1 MKSQQNVA
9 IISGCSGGL
18 GLTTALKLVESD
30 YIVYAG
36 VRKESDL
43 TKLTEK
49 YADIAN
55 LTFVP
60 LNINSEEE
68 IDKVIATALSEQGHI
83 DILIN
88 NASTVLIG
96 PPDSATFEEAKEIF
110 DTNVLGTYRLTQ
122 KVTAQMRAQ
131 NHGKIIF
138 IGSTSGIES
147 SSFLGLY
154 SATKFAILAFAG
166 SLATTLHKW
175 NIDVSII
182 EPGAINTDLPQKIKA
197 GTHFDQKNDPYN
209 GFTKKAHGFI
219 TDILKSGISPGA
231 VSDVILQAIQDPNP
245 QFRYQTCPYSRSVAQ
260 QHLIDPDGT
269 AWVKEHQKLA
279 DTLY

>member
-1 MKSQQNVA
+1 MKTKKSVA
-9 IISGCSGGL
+9 LISGCSGGL
-18 GLTTALKLVESD
+18 GLTTALKLAESG

-36 VRKESDL
+36 VRKENDL
-43 TKLTEK
+43 NKLKEK
-49 YADIAN
+49 YADTKN
-55 LTFVP
+55 LIFAP

-68 IDKVIATALSEQGHI
+68 IDALLEKTLSEHGQI

-96 PPDSATFEEAKEIF
+96 PPDSATYEEAKEIF

-122 KVTAQMRAQ
+122 KVTAQMRQQ
-131 NHGKIIF
+131 NQGKIIF

-147 SSFLGLY
+147 SSFFGLY

-175 NIDVSII
+175 NISVSII
-182 EPGAINTDLPQKIKA
+182 EPGAINTDLPQKMKA

-209 GFTKKAHGFI
+209 NFAKNAHNLI
-219 TDILKSGISPGA
+219 TDILKGGIAPGA
-231 VSDVILQAIQDPNP
+231 VSDIILKAIQDPNP
-245 QFRYQTCPYSRSVAQ
+245 HFRYQTCPYSQGVAK
-260 QHLIDPDGT
+260 QHLTDPEGT
-269 AWVKEHQKLA
+269 AWVKEHRKLA